1 MRPGGRL
8 AAAIEVLE
16 EVQGRHRPVSVA
28 LADWGKAHRFAGSGD
43 RAAIGNLVYDVLRQ
57 RASLAWRMNSETPRA
72 LAIGA
77 MAFGWGETAE
87 SLGAMFSGD
96 THAPA
101 PLSNEEVTALS
112 SNTLDAA
119 PEWVQADIPEWLM
132 PAVKENFEEEVV
144 VEGRALAQ
152 RPSTDFRVNTLKSD
166 PEKAA
171 NALKRFSLERTPL
184 SPWGLRHPPT
194 QGAART
200 PNLTPEAAFQKGWV
214 EVQDEGSQVCAAL
227 VFAHAGEQVLDY
239 CAGAGGKT
247 MALSAA
253 MQNKGQI
260 FAYDSERT
268 RLAPIYDRIKRAG
281 TRNVQVRAPGDDLD
295 DLAGRMDR
303 VVVDAPCTGS
313 GVWRRRP
320 DAKWRVT
327 PEALEKR
334 LKEQQTALDEACRFV
349 RPGGYLC
356 YVTCSILP
364 QENEGSVYGFLERNG
379 DFELISAG
387 EVWESLFAASN
398 LKPWSSDECT
408 ITMTPATTGT
418 DGFFFAVMERVSD
431 E

>member
-1 MRPGGRL
+1 MKPGGRL
-8 AAAIEVLE
+8 QAAIEILDE
-16 EVQGRHRPVSVA
+16 IQKRHRPVSVA

-72 LAIGA
+72 LAIGT

-87 SLGAMFSGD
+87 SIGEIFSGD
-96 THAPA
+96 PHAPA
-101 PLSNEEVTALS
+101 PLNEEEVTALS
-112 SNTLDAA
+112 SNTLHTA
-119 PEWVQADIPEWLM
+119 PDWVQANIPEWLM
-132 PAVKENFEEEVV
+132 PSVQENFEEEAVA
-144 VEGRALAQ
+144 EGRALAQ

-166 PEKAA
+166 PEKTT
-171 NALKRFSLERTPL
+171 NALKRFNLERTPL
-184 SPWGLRHPPT
+184 SPWGLRCPPT
-194 QGAART
+194 RGAART
-200 PNLTPEAAFQKGWV
+200 PNLTPEAAFQKGWI

-227 VFAHAGEQVLDY
+227 VFAQAGEQVLDY

-247 MALSAA
+247 LALSAA

-260 FAYDSERT
+260 FAYDSDRT

-281 TRNVQVRAPGDDLD
+281 TRNVQVRAPDDALD

-334 LKEQQTALDEACRFV
+334 IEEQQTALDEASRFV

-379 DFELISAG
+379 DFELVSAG